1 MGDMDNDND
10 YHYCCHYFNFDD
22 DDDDDA
28 YDCDNHYDVDVPQYV
43 GQYLRP

>member
-10 YHYCCHYFNFDD
+10 YHYYCHYFNFE
-22 DDDDDA
+22 DDDDA

>member
-10 YHYCCHYFNFDD
+10 YHYYCHYFNFDD
-22 DDDDDA
+22 DDV

>member
-10 YHYCCHYFNFDD
+10 YHYCCHYFNFDE
-22 DDDDDA
+22 DDDDA

>member
-10 YHYCCHYFNFDD
+10 YHYYCHYFNF